1 VKKAVRWCVVGRTG
15 RDLCFGAE
23 IFGSRQTVSGDKVG
37 QPDRSY
43 VRLQMALVSSALGW
57 MALAGTP
64 LTLGAQGVA
73 TPSTPSTAAV
83 AASQDDSLRDFG
95 ALITKLSE
103 PGGYFDTD
111 NLISNE
117 SSYLHVIGGLE
128 HYGVRGG
135 AYIGVGPDQNFSY
148 IARIKPRI
156 AFLID
161 IRRDNMLQHLM
172 FKALF
177 AKARNRVEYLALWL
191 GKRAPANVESWSARS
206 IDDIVAYLDSTP
218 STPATA
224 AAARALVMNEV
235 RTIGVTLPAADFATI
250 ERFHQEFINAG
261 LSLRFTSAGRAPQP
275 YYPTLRQLVL
285 EKDREGRQASYLA
298 RETDFRVVRDLQRKN
313 LLVPVVGDLGGPR
326 ALAAI
331 GTYMKQRGDK
341 LSAFYASNAEDY
353 VMRDGKFPTYVR
365 SIAALPRDANSVI
378 IRSYFG
384 GGNHAENVAGYYSTQ
399 LLQKVD
405 VFIKEAPGYV
415 SYRQLV
421 QSRYLT
427 LRTP

>member
-1 VKKAVRWCVVGRTG
+1 M
-15 RDLCFGAE
+15 
-23 IFGSRQTVSGDKVG
+23 SGDRLG
-37 QPDRSY
+37 QQGRSY
-43 VRLQMALVSSALGW
+43 SRVRMGLVSSALGW
-57 MALAGTP
+57 MALVGAP
-64 LTLGAQGVA
+64 MALGAQGA
-73 TPSTPSTAAV
+73 AAV
-83 AASQDDSLRDFG
+83 PVPPTTFQTASADDSIRDFG

-128 HYGVRGG
+128 RYGVRGG

-148 IARIKPRI
+148 IARIKPRV

-191 GKRAPANVESWSARS
+191 GKRAPSRADAWSARS

-218 STPATA
+218 ATPATA
-224 AAARALVMNEV
+224 AAARTLVLNEV
-235 RTIGVTLPAADFATI
+235 RIMGVTLAAPDFATI

-261 LSLRFTSAGRAPQP
+261 LSLRFTSAGRAPAP

-285 EKDREGRQASYLA
+285 EKDREGKQASYLA
-298 RETDFRVVRDLQRKN
+298 READFRVLKDLQRRN
-313 LLVPVVGDLGGPR
+313 LVVPVVGDLGGPR
-326 ALAAI
+326 ALLAI

-353 VMRDGKFPTYVR
+353 VMRDGKFSAYVR
-365 SIAALPRDANSVI
+365 SIASLPHDATSVF
-378 IRSYFG
+378 IRSFFG
-384 GGNHAENVAGYYSTQ
+384 GGGHGESVPGYYSTQ

-405 VFIKEAPGYV
+405 VFLTEASTYS

-421 QSRYLT
+421 QSNFLT
-427 LRTP
+427 LRAP

>member
-1 VKKAVRWCVVGRTG
+1 MG
-15 RDLCFGAE
+15 GANL
-23 IFGSRQTVSGDKVG
+23 RQ
-37 QPDRSY
+37 P
-43 VRLQMALVSSALGW
+43 VRLYSRLRTALVSSVLGW
-57 MALAGTP
+57 IVSFSTAN
-64 LTLGAQGVA
+64 GVA
-73 TPSTPSTAAV
+73 AQAVLAPPLARAV
-83 AASQDDSLRDFG
+83 AADDSIRDFG
-95 ALITKLSE
+95 SLITRLSE

-117 SSYLHVIGGLE
+117 SSYLHVMGALE
-128 HYGVRGG
+128 RYGVHGG
-135 AYIGVGPDQNFSY
+135 AYVGVGPDQNFSY

-161 IRRDNMLQHLM
+161 IRRDNLLQHLM

-177 AKARNRVEYLALWL
+177 AKSRNRVEYLALWL
-191 GKRAPANVESWSARS
+191 GKRAPSSVDAWSARS

-218 STPATA
+218 ATPASG
-224 AAARALVMNEV
+224 AAARALVLNEV
-235 RTIGVTLPAADFATI
+235 RTMGVALTVPDYATI

-261 LSLRFTSAGRAPQP
+261 LSLRFTTAGRAPQP

-285 EKDREGRQASYLA
+285 EKDREGKEASYLA
-298 RETDFRVVRDLQRKN
+298 READFRVLKDMQRKN
-313 LLVPVVGDLGGPR
+313 LLVPVVGDLGGTR
-326 ALAAI
+326 ALIAI
-331 GTYMKQRGDK
+331 GAYMAQRGDK

-353 VMRDGKFPTYVR
+353 VMRDGNFSNYVR
-365 SIAALPRDANSVI
+365 SVSLMPRDANSVF

-384 GGNHAENVAGYYSTQ
+384 GGNHAENVSGYYSTQ

-405 VFIKEAPGYV
+405 VFLKEASTYS

-421 QSRYLT
+421 QSNYLT

>member
-1 VKKAVRWCVVGRTG
+1 M
-15 RDLCFGAE
+15 
-23 IFGSRQTVSGDKVG
+23 SGDKLG
-37 QPDRSY
+37 QPDRTY
-43 VRLQMALVSSALGW
+43 HRLRMAVMSSALGW
-57 MALAGTP
+57 IALTSGSIAGA
-64 LTLGAQGVA
+64 AQGAA
-73 TPSTPSTAAV
+73 TLPAGPSAPV
-83 AASQDDSLRDFG
+83 DDSIRDFG

-117 SSYLHVIGGLE
+117 SSYLHVIGALE
-128 HYGVRGG
+128 RYGVRGG
-135 AYIGVGPDQNFSY
+135 AYVGVGPDQNFSY

-177 AKARNRVEYLALWL
+177 AKSRNRAEYLALWL
-191 GKRAPANVESWSARS
+191 GKRVPTNVDSWTTRS
-206 IDDIVAYLDSTP
+206 IEDIVAYLDSTA
-218 STPATA
+218 STQATA
-224 AAARALVMNEV
+224 SAARTLVLNEIRGMGVAL
-235 RTIGVTLPAADFATI
+235 TAPDFATI

-285 EKDREGRQASYLA
+285 EKDREGRQASYLV
-298 RETDFRVVRDLQRKN
+298 READFRVVKDLQRRN
-313 LLVPVVGDLGGPR
+313 LLVPVVGDLGGTR
-326 ALAAI
+326 ALVAI
-331 GTYMKQRGDK
+331 GAYMKQRGDK

-353 VMRDGKFPTYVR
+353 VMRDGNFPNYVR
-365 SIAALPRDANSVI
+365 SIASLPHDANSVF

-384 GGNHAENVAGYYSTQ
+384 GGGHAENVSGYYSTQ

-405 VFIKEAPGYV
+405 VFLKEASSYS

-421 QSRYLT
+421 QSNYLT
-427 LRTP
+427 VRTP